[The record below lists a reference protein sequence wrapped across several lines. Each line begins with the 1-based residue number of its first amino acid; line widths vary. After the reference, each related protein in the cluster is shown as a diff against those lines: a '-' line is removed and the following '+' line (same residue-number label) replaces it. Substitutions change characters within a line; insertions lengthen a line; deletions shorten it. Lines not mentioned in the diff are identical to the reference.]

1 MLTIIYKLKRFLLFI
16 VLVINSS
23 ITYYAPLTGELPRIA
38 GLAIGLAVIIS
49 AGLFLM
55 PSKVKYK
62 GWASLPSYLGY
73 FAGIAILLISNI
85 SWGIYAYVYRSFY
98 IWSGAFVILVCI
110 FYIIKWWRKTTV
122 VLNG

>member
-23 ITYYAPLTGELPRIA
+23 ITYYAPLTGELPRTA
-38 GLAIGLAVIIS
+38 SLAIGLAIIIS

-85 SWGIYAYVYRSFY
+85 SWGIYLYIYPSFY
-98 IWSGAFVILVCI
+98 LWIGIFIILVCLS
-110 FYIIKWWRKTTV
+110 YIIKWWRETTV
-122 VLNG
+122 VM